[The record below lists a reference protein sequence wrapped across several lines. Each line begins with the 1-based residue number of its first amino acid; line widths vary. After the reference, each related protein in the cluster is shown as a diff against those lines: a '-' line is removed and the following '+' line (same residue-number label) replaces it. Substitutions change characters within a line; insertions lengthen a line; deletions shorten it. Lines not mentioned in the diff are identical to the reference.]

1 MTARYGP
8 TDSAGL
14 KATGSEKNKLRD
26 AAGARRAI
34 REVPLDKLLERA
46 FAVAQRIGDVHVHL
60 PGAVASVEF
69 RYSIEHALDMCH
81 QRGRPILS
89 RQLAEIGL

>member
-1 MTARYGP
+1 M
-8 TDSAGL
+8 
-14 KATGSEKNKLRD
+14 
-26 AAGARRAI
+26 RR
-34 REVPLDKLLERA
+34 REDLLDQAFHCQPLIT
-46 FAVAQRIGDVHVHL
+46 QRLGNVHVNL
-60 PGAVASVEF
+60 AGAVARVEI